1 MSGMDSIWT
10 RQRPAS
16 PARETLSRDQIVKAT
31 MELLDTEGVAGL
43 SMRKLA
49 ARLDSGATSLYW
61 HVQTKDDLIDLVID
75 EVYGEIDVPDA
86 ELAGWRAGALLFA
99 HSLRATVLRHGWLPE
114 VIYTRP
120 SIGPNAVTM
129 GSRGLK
135 LFTAA
140 GFTGREIDYAMG
152 AVMSFVFGSAN
163 SQAAWEAT
171 VRRSGRS
178 VEQSTQEVLAE
189 VDQLTAMNPTMHE
202 SVQRRRVVGMD
213 QLQNESFA
221 YGLDSL
227 LDGLEARL
235 TAAR

>member
-1 MSGMDSIWT
+1 MDSIWT
-10 RQRPAS
+10 RQRTGS

-61 HVQTKDDLIDLVID
+61 HVQTKDDLIDLVVD
-75 EVYGEIDVPDA
+75 EAYGEVDVPDA

-99 HSLRATVLRHGWLPE
+99 HSLRAVVLRHGWLPE
-114 VIYTRP
+114 VIYLRP
-120 SIGPNAVTM
+120 SIGPNAVRM
-129 GSRGLK
+129 GSRGLE

-140 GFTGREIDYAMG
+140 GFTGRDIDYAMG
-152 AVMSFVFGSAN
+152 AVMSFVFGNAN
-163 SQAAWEAT
+163 SQAAWEAS

-178 VEQSTQEVLAE
+178 VEQQNQEILAE
-189 VDQLTAMNPTMHE
+189 VDQITAMHPTMHE
-202 SVQRRRVVGMD
+202 SLQRRRVVGMD